1 MQSTEV
7 VESLKDIRDQVET
20 HLRNVREY
28 RAFLAIQAAMDE
40 ISHVGELHSP
50 LGDVR
55 EGVRDRL
62 NTLREYRALL
72 AVEKSITD
80 ITDVLG
86 LLGEITPRPS
96 AQPSAVEPTP
106 AEIVVAG
113 ATAAEIAPETKIE
126 DQPAIQQSEPAPQFV
141 EAAVAFEAAE
151 AASVPAEPALAWA
164 PSGVEVDTAPSP
176 VIAESPAIEVSAPQ
190 ASEIVV
196 PVAIVAE
203 PLPPPEAAS
212 PDIDHDIDALRVAL
226 GADQVQPSE
235 APAPLVATES
245 NPAGEPA
252 WIGSERAEDEP
263 QQTVPE
269 HDPGIAKVA

>member
-20 HLRNVREY
+20 HLRGVREY
-28 RAFLAIQAAMDE
+28 RAFLSIQAAMDE

-86 LLGEITPRPS
+86 LLGEIAPRPA
-96 AQPSAVEPTP
+96 AQPP
-106 AEIVVAG
+106 
-113 ATAAEIAPETKIE
+113 AAEPAPAVVPEVAATELAPATKTE
-126 DQPAIQQSEPAPQFV
+126 EQPAIQQSEPAPQLV
-141 EAAVAFEAAE
+141 EAAVAFKAAE
-151 AASVPAEPALAWA
+151 AASVPAEPAVAWA
-164 PSGVEVDTAPSP
+164 PSGVEVDTAPP
-176 VIAESPAIEVSAPQ
+176 PAIAEIPTIEVSAPP

-196 PVAIVAE
+196 PVEMVAD
-203 PLPPPEAAS
+203 PIPAPEAAL
-212 PDIDHDIDALRVAL
+212 PDVEHDVDLLRVAL
-226 GADQVQPSE
+226 GADQVQTSE
-235 APAPLVATES
+235 APAPLVAPES
-245 NPAGEPA
+245 IPASEPA
-252 WIGSERAEDEP
+252 WMGSERGEEEP
-263 QQTVPE
+263 QQTAPE

>member
-7 VESLKDIRDQVET
+7 VESLRNIRDQVET

-86 LLGEITPRPS
+86 LLGEITPRPA
-96 AQPSAVEPTP
+96 AQPPAVEPTP
-106 AEIVVAG
+106 AEIVVAEV
-113 ATAAEIAPETKIE
+113 TAAEIAPETKTE
-126 DQPAIQQSEPAPQFV
+126 EQPAIQQSEPAPQSF
-141 EAAVAFEAAE
+141 EAAVAVEAAE
-151 AASVPAEPALAWA
+151 AASVPAEPAIAWA
-164 PSGVEVDTAPSP
+164 PSGVDTAPP
-176 VIAESPAIEVSAPQ
+176 PLLAEIPTIEVSAPH

-196 PVAIVAE
+196 PLEMVAE
-203 PLPPPEAAS
+203 PFPPPEAAS
-212 PDIDHDIDALRVAL
+212 PDVDHDVDSLRVAL
-226 GADQVQPSE
+226 GADQMQASE
-235 APAPLVATES
+235 VPAPLVASES
-245 NPAGEPA
+245 NPAGDPA
-252 WIGSERAEDEP
+252 WMGSERGEEEP